1 MLISLSALAALAV
14 ADAAAPATEVS
25 TTTPATANHWLLNPV
40 PQDQMR
46 ELTTDRPDMT
56 ESPISVDAGH
66 LQLELDAA
74 VLAVDRSLQATPGL
88 TVLGA
93 NVKVG
98 LTSSTDLQ
106 LVLPAIATGPGGGAA
121 LIPGDAL
128 IRFKWNLVGNDG
140 GDFSLALMPFVTMHF
155 DTTDGSLPLDGGVIV
170 PWCFALPGDFGWGSQ
185 VVLEGVR
192 DGKGGFEPA
201 LAVTS
206 SVSHDI
212 VWGLAGYLEAGAFM
226 RPYVFSDSVVIASGG
241 LTLALGGDAQLD
253 AGVRVPVIASAGDV
267 EGFLGVSVRR

>member
-14 ADAAAPATEVS
+14 ADPATPVGVS
-25 TTTPATANHWLLNPV
+25 SATTAPSSHWLLDPV
-40 PQDQMR
+40 PQNQMR
-46 ELTTDRPDMT
+46 ELSTDRPDMT

-66 LQLELDAA
+66 LQVEVDAA
-74 VLAVDRSLQATPGL
+74 VLAVDRSLEANPGL
-88 TVLGA
+88 TMLGA

-140 GDFSLALMPFVTMHF
+140 GDFSLAVMPFVTMHF
-155 DTTDGSLPLDGGVIV
+155 DTTDDALPLDGGIIV

-185 VVLEGVR
+185 LVLEGVR

-201 LAVTS
+201 VAVTT

-212 VWGLAGYLEAGAFM
+212 AWGLAGYLEAGAFM
-226 RPYVFSDSVVIASGG
+226 RPLVFTDSVVIASSG

-253 AGVRVPVIASAGDV
+253 GGVRVPVIASAGDV
-267 EGFLGVSVRR
+267 EGFLGFTVRR